1 MTTAQ
6 FQILC
11 TGNGSVQ
18 RQAETLAG
26 LARNGA
32 LQKGLPSHPT
42 MQKNPGN
49 GAKWCKMVQSG
60 AKSGVGLFKV
70 SGSVFI

>member
-1 MTTAQ
+1 MSTAQ
-6 FQILC
+6 FLILC
-11 TGNGSVQ
+11 TGNGRVQ

-26 LARNGA
+26 LAQNGA
-32 LQKGLPSHPT
+32 LQKGLSSHPT
-42 MQKNPGN
+42 LQKNPGN
-49 GAKWCKMVQSG
+49 DAKWCKVMQSG